1 MSRRKEHSERRAQQR
16 DREKRMTVD
25 IEGTLICPPETAL
38 HLQQQLLQQ
47 QLVQQQLEDL
57 QHHHHHHLLHPPPGI
72 HCGLPHLHH
81 PQCAHAGKLADGYAP
96 GGIHGPLAI
105 PHPPPFAC
113 HAHSMHFLPPAFDKP
128 EPQRAYAE
136 MLPQHLAAAHLAAPE
151 PVHYAGPGAASA
163 APPATPNMGVQGVLQ
178 YGPSVAMAL
187 PSYGSAHLLQ
197 QQQPIVI
204 QQSANPYGMALPQQ
218 HAVMLQSP
226 ATHSAAFAGLQQP
239 MIILGTSSAPV
250 VLQPQQPPV
259 FRRQPSKQQGGS
271 PHGIACS
278 GVLLGNCTS
287 HDTLSKV
294 LREHGGCGEMLN
306 DFLLSVSS
314 SGSEMSPWLSLPGL
328 LCVVEKSVGHMG
340 SYWLLRL
347 QMKAEPDAPF
357 AACSSHTLHTP
368 PGTAGGNCSVS

>member
-1 MSRRKEHSERRAQQR
+1 
-16 DREKRMTVD
+16 
-25 IEGTLICPPETAL
+25 
-38 HLQQQLLQQ
+38 
-47 QLVQQQLEDL
+47 
-57 QHHHHHHLLHPPPGI
+57 
-72 HCGLPHLHH
+72 
-81 PQCAHAGKLADGYAP
+81 
-96 GGIHGPLAI
+96 
-105 PHPPPFAC
+105 
-113 HAHSMHFLPPAFDKP
+113 MHFLPPAFDKP

-151 PVHYAGPGAASA
+151 PVHYAGPATCIPMQQHVPQQHVPQQQGLLLSQQAQLPQHLAVAQQPAMGAVTAHMLPQQHHMLLQGAASA

-259 FRRQPSKQQGGS
+259 FRRQPSKQQ
-271 PHGIACS
+271 HG
-278 GVLLGNCTS
+278 
-287 HDTLSKV
+287 
-294 LREHGGCGEMLN
+294 
-306 DFLLSVSS
+306 
-314 SGSEMSPWLSLPGL
+314 
-328 LCVVEKSVGHMG
+328 
-340 SYWLLRL
+340 L
-347 QMKAEPDAPF
+347 QQGPVCCMQASA
-357 AACSSHTLHTP
+357 L
-368 PGTAGGNCSVS
+368 